1 MLTGRLTGGFATM
14 KNRTKRGFTLMEMLI
29 TVAIIAVLVII
40 AIPTFS
46 NALHKARVAA
56 DMANV
61 RAYYA
66 QLQADYL
73 LTGEYAPG
81 ISDDMWAS
89 LTDTIT
95 FNDGKVVKL
104 QAGWVSVIY
113 PSPKDQDKLS
123 GYQAHYFC
131 SGKDGCTLTLGASD
145 STSGS

>member
-1 MLTGRLTGGFATM
+1 
-14 KNRTKRGFTLMEMLI
+14 MEMLI
-29 TVAIIAVLVII
+29 TVAIIAILVVI

-81 ISDDMWAS
+81 ITDDMYEGM
-89 LTDTIT
+89 TDEIV
-95 FNDGKVVKL
+95 FSDGKTVKL
-104 QAGWVSVIY
+104 QAGWMSVIH
-113 PSPKDQDKLS
+113 PTPKEQDVKS
-123 GYQAHYFC
+123 GYQIYYAC
-131 SGKDGCTLTLGASD
+131 NKGDGCTLTLGAQD
-145 STSGS
+145 KTSGS

>member
-1 MLTGRLTGGFATM
+1 
-14 KNRTKRGFTLMEMLI
+14 MEMLI
-29 TVAIIAVLVII
+29 TVAIIAVLVAI

-81 ISDDMWAS
+81 IGDDMYAA

-95 FNDGKVVKL
+95 FGDGKTVKL
-104 QAGWVSVIY
+104 QAGWVSVIH
-113 PSPKDQDKLS
+113 PTPKEQNVKS
-123 GYQAHYFC
+123 GYQAYYVC
-131 SGKDGCTLTLGASD
+131 NGKDYCTLTLGAQD